1 MRKTAMDY
9 QSFFSTPYRPQRIS
23 SSSSSPYLYD
33 GLASTPERPVFLSP
47 STLLQSAT
55 RPGFNTSPL
64 YTGFQSPLG
73 YSPSYLSPQHQHQPL
88 DLSNSIEKLKPNRI
102 SAFSS
107 PNDSLYLQRLK
118 SNPMFQD
125 LQTLL
130 IQECLH
136 MQVPTNLINTSW
148 NTTPLKVPGV
158 VDNGATVYST
168 HLKLQ
173 ERLLSL
179 RTDPTVTSKAL
190 ELEADY
196 SCEVGK
202 IEVSRYQG
210 LCSAGTSEA
219 AREKVNSSCD
229 EKRLFLIKEIHRH
242 VDTLV
247 KRLNANDSG
256 LCNGVNSP
264 GSRCSSRSGSDR
276 CSPDIPSHDSG
287 ILSDESLPEFPS
299 TNKTGSGHIFSQKPA
314 SSVDNSNANLNFQA
328 VRHLQFNNKQTV
340 SDQCQS
346 SPFTPITSPENIT
359 PVASP
364 DSTHQGTSSTVLCQ
378 RETVKNGSLH
388 MDLTNFKECQ
398 SNTKFLSDRKSFD
411 GQNNNVNTSLQNISN
426 AQNLTEKVQEDGEVE
441 KESPKNQKDSKNR
454 LLTPEATVVL
464 TNWYDAHLRYPYP
477 SDLEVKQ
484 LSDESGL
491 SEKQVKK
498 WMANKRVR
506 CFNTLS
512 ISGNQHPIKLKYK
525 GKRKQQQNENARPN
539 YQQLTIEARDILNQW
554 YEGHLY
560 DPYPSDEEK
569 EELAEKCGIPVGQ
582 IRSWFA
588 NKRSRANNTRKQIP
602 NYFIE
607 KFPEYTPHVHMVS
620 IQREQARKKLKKQDS
635 HMEFFYQNNYYM

>member
-1 MRKTAMDY
+1 
-9 QSFFSTPYRPQRIS
+9 
-23 SSSSSPYLYD
+23 
-33 GLASTPERPVFLSP
+33 
-47 STLLQSAT
+47 
-55 RPGFNTSPL
+55 
-64 YTGFQSPLG
+64 
-73 YSPSYLSPQHQHQPL
+73 
-88 DLSNSIEKLKPNRI
+88 
-102 SAFSS
+102 
-107 PNDSLYLQRLK
+107 
-118 SNPMFQD
+118 
-125 LQTLL
+125 
-130 IQECLH
+130 
-136 MQVPTNLINTSW
+136 
-148 NTTPLKVPGV
+148 
-158 VDNGATVYST
+158 
-168 HLKLQ
+168 
-173 ERLLSL
+173 
-179 RTDPTVTSKAL
+179 
-190 ELEADY
+190 
-196 SCEVGK
+196 
-202 IEVSRYQG
+202 
-210 LCSAGTSEA
+210 
-219 AREKVNSSCD
+219 
-229 EKRLFLIKEIHRH
+229 
-242 VDTLV
+242 
-247 KRLNANDSG
+247 
-256 LCNGVNSP
+256 
-264 GSRCSSRSGSDR
+264 
-276 CSPDIPSHDSG
+276 
-287 ILSDESLPEFPS
+287 
-299 TNKTGSGHIFSQKPA
+299 
-314 SSVDNSNANLNFQA
+314 
-328 VRHLQFNNKQTV
+328 
-340 SDQCQS
+340 
-346 SPFTPITSPENIT
+346 
-359 PVASP
+359 
-364 DSTHQGTSSTVLCQ
+364 
-378 RETVKNGSLH
+378 

-569 EELAEKCGIPVGQ
+569 EELAEKCGISVGQ